1 MRVRKLDENGD
12 IVTSGII
19 WNEGQYTI
27 AQTIKTRLKL
37 FLGEYFRD
45 ISEGVPWFEKPDGSY
60 GILQKGY
67 SLEQVEALL
76 RSTIS
81 QTDGVLTILSFS
93 SEFDENQR
101 RLTIRTIV
109 ATQYGN
115 VEVSN
120 GFSI

>member
-1 MRVRKLDENGD
+1 MRVRKLDGNGD
-12 IVTSGII
+12 LVTSGII

-45 ISEGVPWFEKPDGSY
+45 ITQGVPWFEKEDGSY

-67 SLEQVEALL
+67 TLEQVEALL
-76 RSTIS
+76 RNTIS
-81 QTDGVLTILSFS
+81 ETDGVLTILSFNLD
-93 SEFDENQR
+93 FDDNKRE
-101 RLTIRTIV
+101 LTVSTIV

>member
-12 IVTSGII
+12 IVTSGVI

-45 ISEGVPWFEKPDGSY
+45 ISEGVPWFEKPDGTN

-67 SLEQVEALL
+67 PLAQVESLL
-76 RSTIS
+76 RNTIS
-81 QTDGVLTILSFS
+81 RTDGVLTILSFTS
-93 SEFDENQR
+93 DYDENKR
-101 RLTIRTIV
+101 ELAVRSIV
-109 ATQYGN
+109 ATEYGN
-115 VEVSN
+115 VEVSD
-120 GFSI
+120 GFSL

>member
-12 IVTSGII
+12 IVTSGVI
-19 WNEGQYTI
+19 WNEGQCAI

-45 ISEGVPWFEKPDGSY
+45 ITEGVPWFEKPDGSN

-67 SLEQVEALL
+67 SLTQVESLL
-76 RSTIS
+76 RNTIS
-81 QTDGVLTILSFS
+81 RTTGVLTILSFNS
-93 SEFDENQR
+93 DYDENR
-101 RLTIRTIV
+101 RQLTVNAIV
-109 ATQYGN
+109 ATEYGT
-115 VEVSN
+115 VEVSD

>member
-12 IVTSGII
+12 LVTSGII

-45 ISEGVPWFEKPDGSY
+45 ITQGVPWFEKEDGSY

-67 SLEQVEALL
+67 TLEQVEALL
-76 RSTIS
+76 RNTIS
-81 QTDGVLTILSFS
+81 ETDGVLTILSFNLD
-93 SEFDENQR
+93 FDDNKRE
-101 RLTIRTIV
+101 LTVSTIV

-115 VEVSN
+115 VEVTN